1 MNRLNK
7 RTTSGLWG
15 LLTAMIV
22 VMVAVFGAVIE
33 LTNVIA
39 GARTRPFR
47 NAGGPLSGT
56 SGTFAGQAGPGDT
69 LLDTTNGVE
78 YINEGTKASPYWTP
92 TSYKQAGLKGVY
104 HDFND
109 SAEIKAVADTNATA
123 VLNSGLRV
131 FGQGIADTDSGL
143 THSYEAEEGGLGAL
157 LTTNETAHLAALGMG
172 DTTLLFQPD
181 THGPLVIDVEF
192 THDTAITARATFLGF
207 LGAVVDA
214 LDPAVTGAT
223 VTLTLVQN
231 DLAGMF
237 QDSGLTDADGV
248 FLPHNKGDEAAT
260 LAVTATGVDPSVT
273 IAAAGTFQRWRV
285 EISRAGV
292 MTAFVDKVQVG
303 TIAAA
308 LAADEEVMPAFYV
321 EANATAIKQAN
332 VRRIAMYG
340 TR

>member
-7 RTTSGLWG
+7 RVTAGLWG
-15 LLTAMIV
+15 LLAALVAAMV
-22 VMVAVFGAVIE
+22 VVFGAVIE
-33 LTNVIA
+33 RSNVIE
-39 GARTRPFR
+39 GAVSRGFR

-56 SGTFAGQAGPGDT
+56 SGTFAGEAGPGEK
-69 LLDTTNGVE
+69 LIDTTNGVE

-109 SAEIKAVADTNATA
+109 SAEVKAIADTGATA

-157 LTTNETAHLAALGMG
+157 LTTNESAHLAALGMG

-192 THDTAITARATFLGF
+192 THDTAITDRATFLGF
-207 LGAVVDA
+207 LGAVADA

-223 VTLTLVQN
+223 TTLTLVLD
-231 DLAGMF
+231 DLAGIF
-237 QDSGLTDADGV
+237 QDSGLTDADGL
-248 FLPHNKGDEAAT
+248 FLPHNKSNEAAT
-260 LAVTATGVDPSVT
+260 IETTAAGVDVSTT
-273 IAAAGTFQRWRV
+273 IKAAATFQRWRV
-285 EISRAGV
+285 EISRTGV

-308 LAADEEVMPAFYV
+308 LDADEEVMPAFYV
-321 EANATAIKQAN
+321 EANAAAIKQAD
-332 VRRIAMYG
+332 VRRIAMWG